1 MNATMENA
9 IKYLPTTCKEFVSHP
24 HIGCYTCREAY
35 ASEEQG
41 TTQIAQA
48 LINEGIP
55 AFVEQ
60 TGGFCMVVYVYSE
73 DRKGAICANAESGA
87 TFYPNVEEHDD
98 EYVLLQGEDFVPT
111 FTAGCTEETCRMV
124 VDAIKANM
132 YRLGF
137 DNG

>member
-9 IKYLPTTCKEFVSHP
+9 MRYLPTTCREFVSHP
-24 HIGCYTCREAY
+24 HQGCYTCHEAY

-60 TGGFCMVVYVYSE
+60 TGGFCMVVYVYSK
-73 DRKGAICANAESGA
+73 DGKGAICANAESGA
-87 TFYPNVEEHDD
+87 CFYPNLEERGDDYVEI
-98 EYVLLQGEDFVPT
+98 QGDDFVPT
-111 FTAGCTEETCRMV
+111 LTSGCTEETARMI

-137 DNG
+137 E

>member
-9 IKYLPTTCKEFVSHP
+9 MRYLPTTCREFVSHP
-24 HIGCYTCREAY
+24 HTGCYTCAEAY

-48 LINEGIP
+48 LIDEGIP

-60 TGGFCMVVYVYSE
+60 TGGFCMVVYVYSN
-73 DRKGAICANAESGA
+73 DKKSAICATAESGA
-87 TFYPNVEEHDD
+87 IFYPDIEENHDEFTILQD
-98 EYVLLQGEDFVPT
+98 ETFIPT
-111 FTAGCTEETCRMV
+111 DESGCTEQTARMIVETV
-124 VDAIKANM
+124 KANM

-137 DNG
+137 EK

>member
-9 IKYLPTTCKEFVSHP
+9 MKYLPTTCREFVSHP
-24 HIGCYTCREAY
+24 HKGCYTCAEAY

-60 TGGFCMVVYVYSE
+60 TGGFCMVVYVYSQ
-73 DRKGAICANAESGA
+73 DRKSAICATAESGA
-87 TFYPNVEEHDD
+87 IFYPDIENRED
-98 EYVLLQGEDFVPT
+98 DFVLIQEKGFIPT
-111 FTAGCTEETCRMV
+111 YTEGCTEETARMITDCV
-124 VDAIKANM
+124 ISNM
-132 YRLGF
+132 WRLGF
-137 DNG
+137 EK